1 MGAWGGYANGK
12 IPKSALV
19 QVYGNQY
26 AAPQT
31 AAAYRKINASFK
43 QTFGTDLVVNSAYR
57 SLAEQQALVDHPEKA
72 WGPVAPVG
80 SSNHGW
86 GTALD
91 FGNHISDKNST
102 TYKWMSQYAPL
113 QGLTNTGSA
122 FGEPGHWETVGG
134 TPGST
139 TDIQGKDV
147 ESKPVSGPLVDWTES
162 LTTVFGK
169 LGDGAFWQRA
179 GLMTLGGVLLL
190 IVIIKLT
197 ASTEVGK
204 TAVALGGTAL
214 KAAPIGK
221 VIPK

>member
-19 QVYGNQY
+19 QIQGNIY

-31 AAAYRKINASFK
+31 AAAYRRIAPLFK
-43 QTFGTDLVVNSAYR
+43 QTFGTDLHVNSAYR
-57 SLAEQQALVDHPEKA
+57 DLAAQQDLVDHPSKA
-72 WGPVAPVG
+72 WGPVAPAG

-86 GTALD
+86 GTAID
-91 FGNHISDKNST
+91 FGNNISDKNST

-113 QGLTNTGSA
+113 YGLTNTGAA

-139 TDIQGKDV
+139 NELQGKDV
-147 ESKPVSGPLVDWTES
+147 ESKPVSGPLVDWTQS
-162 LTTVFGK
+162 LTTVLGN

-190 IVIIKLT
+190 IVVIKLT
-197 ASTEVGK
+197 ATTEIGSAAISAG
-204 TAVALGGTAL
+204 TTAL